1 MADPIDDLV
10 SRWKQDPSAPATIAL
25 CDALR
30 GGARSAL
37 VVQIGDFA
45 AQRHAGDAGVLI
57 AVARMY
63 VDAKKLTEAQSVL
76 VAAGKTAPREPD
88 IYRWLGEVLLR
99 RGDADRAEKVL
110 ERSIQLGT
118 RDGDA
123 RLWLERARVFKPM
136 QTKAGA
142 RAVAAEVAHA
152 TSQSSP
158 DLPRPPLDSMSD
170 TTTLVRD
177 IPAGIASLGDDNGVT
192 ARRPSA
198 ASLGMSTGAAARGG
212 IASGAVGASGASFE
226 PMYPKDAETMPGRM
240 PKGGPF
246 ESEPSVEVDLN
257 AVLPAPAG
265 MPPSAR
271 NRPSPPS
278 PLPARPSP
286 QPPAHP
292 APNPFADPPQGAAAI
307 ARPKQGRMP
316 TEPKVAVAEFA
327 SAPPHPRDVL
337 DALALAGVFEPP
349 SGGAAVASWD
359 RPEPSRARKRATIL
373 VGIATVALV
382 GGGIGAFFYVHHQRD
397 LAHAQ
402 AEGILA
408 TVDAD
413 LDSGKPDVL
422 AADEKSLATVF
433 ELDSRSPHAALTWLH
448 ERAVV
453 GLLKSGGDIA
463 FEGATTR
470 AREVGV
476 PDEQTA
482 FAQIGSFLFQGDT
495 AGAAALLSKWDTKAS
510 GDAWYELLAG
520 QALERAGA
528 PQARDRF
535 AAAAKIAPS
544 LVIAQVALARA
555 TAIDGDAQSA
565 ADLAK
570 AFRTKFPDRV
580 EGAALA
586 ALAWGR
592 DAGRSDQAPPD
603 ADEVVKRAAELPL
616 SLLFVPHAINAL
628 RAVDKHAYQD
638 ASKEV
643 NAGLAVADGPG
654 VAAWLGS
661 IAILAGDEA
670 LARKAALAAVSFSA
684 VYPPA
689 RMLAARVALLGD
701 RLDEALKAT
710 EELDPSSPDVAV
722 VRAASAYER
731 GDADSVQLALTAL
744 PADAQKLG
752 FLQPLSL
759 AGAVLAGKATTA
771 TTEVVAMSDDE
782 SPWADLVSMDI
793 ALDRGDTDTA
803 DKIAS
808 TWKGTEDR
816 PLRAL
821 RLARLARY
829 KNDLDGADRLSQTA
843 IDRGTVTA
851 RVLIERAMVLVARNR
866 AGEVAPLLSKYP
878 LVLGPLATWLG
889 AYATASAGKPDDAK
903 GKTSQID
910 PPPTQAPFYARV
922 VAAAALSAMKDKK
935 RGVDYV
941 AELLTS
947 GNQDP
952 DLTAAALAFGFKKVD
967 HKGKASTYAAP

>member
-1 MADPIDDLV
+1 M
-10 SRWKQDPSAPATIAL
+10 
-25 CDALR
+25 
-30 GGARSAL
+30 
-37 VVQIGDFA
+37 
-45 AQRHAGDAGVLI
+45 LI

-177 IPAGIASLGDDNGVT
+177 IPAGIASLGEDNGVT

-198 ASLGMSTGAAARGG
+198 ASLGLNTGAAARSG

-226 PMYPKDAETMPGRM
+226 PMYPKDAETMPGRVPM
-240 PKGGPF
+240 SGPY
-246 ESEPSVEVDLN
+246 EQSVDVDLN

-278 PLPARPSP
+278 PLPPARPAPQPAARPAPQPDARPSP
-286 QPPAHP
+286 R
-292 APNPFADPPQGAAAI
+292 PFAEPPQGAAAI

-316 TEPKVAVAEFA
+316 TEPTVAIAEFA

-349 SGGAAVASWD
+349 SGGSAVASWD

-373 VGIATVALV
+373 VGVATVALI

-413 LDSGKPDVL
+413 LDSSKPDVL
-422 AADEKSLATVF
+422 PADEKSLATVF

-470 AREVGV
+470 ARDVGV

-495 AGAAALLSKWDTKAS
+495 AGAAALLSKWDAKAS

-555 TAIDGDAQSA
+555 TAIDGDTQSA

-580 EGAALA
+580 EGAALV

-654 VAAWLGS
+654 AAAWLGS

-710 EELDPSSPDVAV
+710 EDLEATSPEVAV

-731 GDADSVQLALTAL
+731 GDAESLQLALAAL
-744 PADAQKLG
+744 PADEQKLG
-752 FLQPLSL
+752 FLQPLAL
-759 AGAVLAGKATTA
+759 AGAVLAGKATTP

-808 TWKGTEDR
+808 AWKGTEDR
-816 PLRAL
+816 PLRAI

-829 KNDLDGADRLSQTA
+829 KNDLDGADHLSQTA
-843 IDRGTVTA
+843 LDRGTVTA

-878 LVLGPLATWLG
+878 LVLGPLSTWLG
-889 AYATASAGKPDDAK
+889 AYATASGGKPDDAK

-910 PPPTQAPFYARV
+910 PPPALAPVYSRV
-922 VAAAALSAMKDKK
+922 VAAAALAAMKDKK
-935 RGVDYV
+935 RGIDYV
-941 AELLTS
+941 AELLGS

-952 DLTAAALAFGFKKVD
+952 DLTAAALAFGFKKID
-967 HKGKASTYAAP
+967 HKGKASTYASPVGARPGRLQRRLGAPRSRPGRSFVA

>member
-30 GGARSAL
+30 GGARAAL
-37 VVQIGDFA
+37 VQQIGDFA
-45 AQRHAGDAGVLI
+45 AQRHAGDAWVLI

-76 VAAGKTAPREPD
+76 VAAGKVAPREPD

-118 RDGDA
+118 KDGDA

-177 IPAGIASLGDDNGVT
+177 IPAGIARLGEDNGVT

-198 ASLGMSTGAAARGG
+198 ASLGLSTGAAARGG

-226 PMYPKDAETMPGRM
+226 PMYAKDAETMPGRM
-240 PKGGPF
+240 PKGDPF
-246 ESEPSVEVDLN
+246 ASEPSVDVDLN
-257 AVLPAPAG
+257 AILPEPAA
-265 MPPSAR
+265 SALKR
-271 NRPSPPS
+271 N
-278 PLPARPSP
+278 
-286 QPPAHP
+286 QPPPTPPALP
-292 APNPFADPPQGAAAI
+292 APNPFADPPRGGAAI
-307 ARPKQGRMP
+307 ARPEKNRVAA
-316 TEPKVAVAEFA
+316 EPKVAVVEFA

-349 SGGAAVASWD
+349 SGASAVASWD

-373 VGIATVALV
+373 VGIATVALI
-382 GGGIGAFFYVHHQRD
+382 GGGIGAFFYVHHRRD
-397 LAHAQ
+397 IAHAQ
-402 AEGILA
+402 AEEILA

-413 LDSGKPDVL
+413 LDSSKPDLL
-422 AADEKSLATVF
+422 AGDEKSLATAF

-448 ERAVV
+448 ERALV
-453 GLLKSGGDIA
+453 GLLKGGGDIA

-470 AREVGV
+470 ARDVGV

-482 FAQIGSFLFQGDT
+482 FAQIGSFLFTGDT
-495 AGAAALLSKWDTKAS
+495 AGAAALLSKWDPKAS

-520 QALERAGA
+520 EALERAGA
-528 PQARDRF
+528 TQARDRF
-535 AAAAKIAPS
+535 AAAAKIDPA
-544 LVIAQVALARA
+544 LVVAQVALARA

-603 ADEVVKRAAELPL
+603 ADEVVKRAGELPS

-628 RAVDKHAYQD
+628 RDVDKHAYEE

-643 NAGLAVADGPG
+643 NAGLGVADGPG
-654 VAAWLGS
+654 VASWLGS

-701 RLDEALKAT
+701 RLDEAMKAT
-710 EELDPSSPDVAV
+710 EDLDPASPDVAV

-731 GDADSVQLALTAL
+731 GDAESLQLALTAL

-793 ALDRGDTDTA
+793 ALDRGDIDTA
-803 DKIAS
+803 DKIA
-808 TWKGTEDR
+808 TAWKGTEER
-816 PLRAL
+816 PLRAI
-821 RLARLARY
+821 RIARLSRY
-829 KNDLDGADRLSQTA
+829 KNDLDTADRLSQA
-843 IDRGTVTA
+843 AMERGTVTA
-851 RVLIERAMVLVARNR
+851 RVLIERSMVLVARNR
-866 AGEVAPLLSKYP
+866 AGDVAPLLSKFP
-878 LVLGPLATWLG
+878 LVLGPLAAWLG
-889 AYATASAGKPDDAK
+889 AYATASGGKADDAK

-910 PPPTQAPFYARV
+910 PPPALAPFYARV
-922 VAAAALSAMKDKK
+922 VAAAAFAAMKDKK
-935 RGVDYV
+935 RGIDYV
-941 AELLTS
+941 ADLLAS

-952 DLTAAALAFGFKKVD
+952 DLVNAALAFGFKKVD
-967 HKGKASTYAAP
+967 HKGKPSTYAAP